1 MNRFS
6 YVKASTP
13 AEAAALLSQYPSAK
27 IMAGGT
33 DLLPLM
39 KGGLATTGTVIDLSA
54 WKAGAG
60 IEDGHEGV
68 CIGAMTSLASIASNP
83 TVRTSFTALADAC
96 GLSAAPQLRNM
107 GTIGGN
113 LLQQTRCW
121 YYRGEFNCWLK
132 GGETCYARS
141 GENEQHA
148 IFNTD
153 PGQARCVTAHPSD
166 PAAALLALDASV
178 EYVTAAGTERVAV
191 GELFAPPTGKR
202 RSFTTL
208 PGGAVITAI
217 IIDYPANTMLSAYR
231 KVMPRATWAFALA
244 GVAIALT
251 IADKKIGSGRVAL
264 SGVAQVPVRI
274 GAVEDLLAGAE
285 PAMLEP
291 AQLAAQLTATAQ
303 PLSMNAYKV
312 DMLQGLFRQTLSELL
327 SKAS

>member
-6 YVKASTP
+6 YVKAGTP
-13 AEAAALLSQYPSAK
+13 AEAVTLLSQYPSAR
-27 IMAGGT
+27 ILAGGT

-39 KGGLATTGTVIDLSA
+39 KDDLATTGTVIDLSA

-60 IEDGHEGV
+60 VEEGPDEV
-68 CIGAMTSLASIASNP
+68 RIGAMASLASIASNP
-83 TVRTSFTALADAC
+83 TVRTRFTALADAC

-132 GGETCYARS
+132 GGESCYARS

-153 PGQARCVTAHPSD
+153 PGQAKCVTAHPSD

-178 EYVTAAGTERVAV
+178 EYVTAAGTDRVPA
-191 GELFAPPTGKR
+191 GEFFAPPIDER

-217 IIDYPANTMLSAYR
+217 IIDYPTTTFLSAYR

-251 IADKKIGSGRVAL
+251 IRDKKISSSRVAL
-264 SGVAQVPVRI
+264 SGVAQVPLRI
-274 GAVEDLLAGAE
+274 RAVEDMLAGAK
-285 PAMLEP
+285 PATLDP
-291 AQLAAQLTATAQ
+291 APLAAQLTAAAQ

-327 SKAS
+327 SKVS